1 MSNPD
6 FDAFGSTPIQLN
18 DIQLD
23 LPTLASTPPQPPM
36 DKIKTFPQ
44 ELSDIQ
50 KGIQSSLPNKCYLHS
65 TLQMLL
71 HNKRFCYSVLTSN
84 ELTNNVITGF
94 KTLINKYYLT
104 TEPITDAD
112 YQFLIIPDTMT
123 ASDSQQDAYEFIQE
137 LYLQISDIF
146 NKIYAFDNQ
155 VTTFHA
161 NIEKD
166 DTPINEVFTPVLKLE
181 LYENNPTLLEMYKNY
196 YKFEILDL
204 SETNKF
210 SMIKYNTFP
219 TKFNKSLL
227 IHINRATGTKK
238 NDIDVEIP
246 ETFLNYTLTGFIFHQ
261 GENIRSG
268 HYKYYGKDANNE
280 WYEYNE
286 NTITKVDILLILPK
300 AYILCYARMNMFEDG
315 GVKQIKIDQTNYT
328 DEILNVPGSVA
339 CVDDKIFVISKNKD
353 KVINDIGEEVQR
365 PDKLTKCV
373 NVTFENLAEPLQ
385 KYINNILA
393 EKQVEENKKK
403 ESQIDEFVVAPTN
416 TEVFDKNDIP
426 ISKEE
431 IIKDFIKEIINTDT
445 KENIV
450 SLAVYTGMSKEQ
462 VEKIYDD
469 VLKEILT
476 DFDKT
481 TNNYI
486 KLLMLNPNIESS
498 EFMDKIKES
507 GFYEDVNTLVT
518 DEHIQEIIV
527 SRLQK
532 YEYEYKKNK
541 NKTQRNIQ
549 KLIKNKKGGYKTL
562 KKRK

>member
-1 MSNPD
+1 MSN
-6 FDAFGSTPIQLN
+6 SVNPI
-18 DIQLD
+18 
-23 LPTLASTPPQPPM
+23 

-44 ELSDIQ
+44 EFSDIQ

-65 TLQMLL
+65 TLQMLF
-71 HNKRFCYSVLTSN
+71 HNKRFCYAILTSN

-104 TEPITDAD
+104 TEPITEAD

-123 ASDSQQDAYEFIQE
+123 ATDSQQDAYEFIQE

-166 DTPINEVFTPVLKLE
+166 DTPINEIDTPVLKLE

-227 IHINRATGTKK
+227 IHINRATGTNK

-261 GENIRSG
+261 GANIRSG
-268 HYKYYGKDANNE
+268 HYKYYGKDVNNE
-280 WYEYNE
+280 WNEYNE
-286 NTITKVDILLILPK
+286 NAITKIDIRAILPK
-300 AYILCYARMNMFEDG
+300 AYILCYARMNMFEDE
-315 GVKQIKIDQTNYT
+315 GVKQITIDQTNYM
-328 DEILNVPGSVA
+328 DEILNVPGSVG
-339 CVDDKIFVISKNKD
+339 CVDDKIFVTSKNKG
-353 KVINDIGEEVQR
+353 KVINVLGEEVQR
-365 PDKLTKCV
+365 PDKLTKC
-373 NVTFENLAEPLQ
+373 TGKSFENLAEPLQ
-385 KYINNILA
+385 TYINNILA

-403 ESQIDEFVVAPTN
+403 ELQINEFDVGSIKS
-416 TEVFDKNDIP
+416 EVFDKNDTP
-426 ISKEE
+426 MQKEE

-450 SLAVYTGMSKEQ
+450 SLAVYTGNTKEQ
-462 VEKIYDD
+462 V
-469 VLKEILT
+469 
-476 DFDKT
+476 
-481 TNNYI
+481 
-486 KLLMLNPNIESS
+486 
-498 EFMDKIKES
+498 
-507 GFYEDVNTLVT
+507 
-518 DEHIQEIIV
+518 
-527 SRLQK
+527 
-532 YEYEYKKNK
+532 
-541 NKTQRNIQ
+541 
-549 KLIKNKKGGYKTL
+549 
-562 KKRK
+562 